1 MERVTPPLL
10 LLLLAL
16 LALLASHGGTLALLV
31 TAPYARCVCPEGQ
44 NVTLSCRVSGPL
56 ADRHD
61 LLYKTWYFSSAGD
74 QSCSEKQHIRNLTER
89 ELHHVEPGRHHGT
102 APNGTARA
110 PHGWQ
115 GGHRGVEFVPNHH
128 GAFHIVVMNLTLQD
142 SGNYCCYAMEVR
154 REHGKPQTLQVAH
167 GFVELQIQRGRGEL
181 QNCTFYT
188 ANSKDITAAALAT
201 GACIVGILCL
211 PLILVLIYKQ
221 RQAVSSRRTYS
232 TACSPSHFPVPEPQG
247 PDLGRALLALAK
259 SLWRSGL
266 CSSSSGHDASREQEP
281 RFRHPSLFHHGWG
294 TAAPRCI
301 AKFPGGRKAKPQ
313 ELDFGMLD
321 GRAGWVSWGAHG
333 ADAFCLWQV
342 PTSWSEWRGERA
354 CPHIY
359 TPKTSPVLL
368 LSLPRA
374 PCWVAAE
381 VLLVTAAPSLPVPQ
395 KCQAKSGS

>member
-1 MERVTPPLL
+1 MKFPAGATLAGAAVLGCAEMELVTPPLL
-10 LLLLAL
+10 LLAV

-31 TAPYARCVCPEGQ
+31 TAPYVRCVCPEGQ

-89 ELHHVEPGRHHGT
+89 ELHHEPGRHHGT
-102 APNGTARA
+102 APNGTGRS

-115 GGHRGVEFVPNHH
+115 GSHRGVEFVPNHH

-154 REHGKPQTLQVAH
+154 REHGKPQTLQAAH

-211 PLILVLIYKQ
+211 PLILILIYKQ

-232 TACSPSHFPVPEPQG
+232 AACSLSHLPDQEPWR
-247 PDLGRALLALAK
+247 PYLGRALFALAE

-266 CSSSSGHDASREQEP
+266 CSSSSGHDASCEQEL
-281 RFRHPSLFHHGWG
+281 RFQHLSLATPCLFHHGWG
-294 TAAPRCI
+294 TAAPHCV
-301 AKFPGGRKAKPQ
+301 AKFPGGEGKAP
-313 ELDFGMLD
+313 
-321 GRAGWVSWGAHG
+321 
-333 ADAFCLWQV
+333 
-342 PTSWSEWRGERA
+342 RA
-354 CPHIY
+354 C
-359 TPKTSPVLL
+359 
-368 LSLPRA
+368 
-374 PCWVAAE
+374 CWDAEQSGCGDAAW
-381 VLLVTAAPSLPVPQ
+381 VGRMGLMG
-395 KCQAKSGS
+395 CMGC

>member
-1 MERVTPPLL
+1 WDLGADGSPQALAIPTIPVHPVLTPFSSP
-10 LLLLAL
+10 A
-16 LALLASHGGTLALLV
+16 GGTLALLV

-89 ELHHVEPGRHHGT
+89 ELHHMEPGRHHGT

-167 GFVELQIQRGRGEL
+167 GFVELQIQRGEGEL

-221 RQAVSSRRTYS
+221 RQAVSSRRAHELVRMESSAQGIENPVFEALPAGSVEPRPRPQLSYLASRQPSESGRHLLSEPNTPL
-232 TACSPSHFPVPEPQG
+232 SPPGPGDCFFPTLDPVPDSPN
-247 PDLGRALLALAK
+247 
-259 SLWRSGL
+259 SL
-266 CSSSSGHDASREQEP
+266 
-281 RFRHPSLFHHGWG
+281 
-294 TAAPRCI
+294 
-301 AKFPGGRKAKPQ
+301 KA
-313 ELDFGMLD
+313 
-321 GRAGWVSWGAHG
+321 
-333 ADAFCLWQV
+333 
-342 PTSWSEWRGERA
+342 
-354 CPHIY
+354 
-359 TPKTSPVLL
+359 
-368 LSLPRA
+368 
-374 PCWVAAE
+374 
-381 VLLVTAAPSLPVPQ
+381 
-395 KCQAKSGS
+395 